1 MDERLASSFVTYVLF
16 HGALLGCKLGRLWR
30 MPCSKG
36 AKLQRAHGL
45 AMHHAIMPSHEELWT
60 SAPCRGR
67 GEDAGGWL
75 RTRRKGPPASLN
87 IILEFDSRSTK
98 HLVLETCG
106 GGMGTPAPPQNAH
119 CVHGRQTAYI
129 ICIYSLKPPKMTI
142 SNFDL
147 PSHKLVPTCFLH
159 TPSAPKC
166 KKSLKWA

>member
-1 MDERLASSFVTYVLF
+1 MPCCKGATLQIAHGLVMHHATMPPHEELWTSASPLHSLPVLF

-36 AKLQRAHGL
+36 AKPQRAHGL
-45 AMHHAIMPSHEELWT
+45 AMHHAIMPPHEELQT

-75 RTRRKGPPASLN
+75 CTRRKPPPASLN

-106 GGMGTPAPPQNAH
+106 GGMGTPAPSRRAFF
-119 CVHGRQTAYI
+119 Y
-129 ICIYSLKPPKMTI
+129 
-142 SNFDL
+142 
-147 PSHKLVPTCFLH
+147 
-159 TPSAPKC
+159 APEA
-166 KKSLKWA
+166 KSRYTV